1 MARWN
6 QRFEIA
12 ENFANDCKKQQNDKI
27 KQQII
32 TYLPELSSYLVTA
45 LAGLEM
51 DNLSHIE
58 AKQESLVSCMFE
70 QRDLKVCKILMK

>member
-1 MARWN
+1 MLIHNSDIFNQLSRKGVEWQCAWN

-58 AKQESLVSCMFE
+58 AK
-70 QRDLKVCKILMK
+70 